1 MVYYPYKGRRG
12 NIMAPVI
19 EVTRED
25 LLARRDAILGRLGL
39 TLEEYLRRAADSE
52 LSGEEWD
59 VRDDLDS
66 IAFLLNEQ
74 HFVD

>member
-1 MVYYPYKGRRG
+1 
-12 NIMAPVI
+12 MAPVI
-19 EVTRED
+19 EVTREH
-25 LLARRDAILGRLGL
+25 LLARRDAILDRLGL
-39 TLEEYLRRAADSE
+39 THQEYLRRAADSE

-74 HFVD
+74 DFVD

>member
-1 MVYYPYKGRRG
+1 MVYYPYKGWKG

-19 EVTRED
+19 EVTREE
-25 LLARRDAILGRLGL
+25 LLARRDAILARLGL
-39 TLEEYLRRAADSE
+39 TLEEYLRRAGESE

-74 HFVD
+74 QFVD

>member
-1 MVYYPYKGRRG
+1 
-12 NIMAPVI
+12 MAPVI
-19 EVTRED
+19 EVTREE
-25 LLARRDAILGRLGL
+25 LLARRDAILARLGI
-39 TLEEYLRRAADSE
+39 TLEEYLRRAAGSE

-74 HFVD
+74 QFVD

>member
-1 MVYYPYKGRRG
+1 
-12 NIMAPVI
+12 MAPVI
-19 EVTRED
+19 EVTRDE
-25 LLARRDAILGRLGL
+25 LIARRDGILSRLGL
-39 TLEEYLRRAADSE
+39 TLDEYLRRAADSE
-52 LSGEEWD
+52 LSGDEWD

>member
-1 MVYYPYKGRRG
+1 
-12 NIMAPVI
+12 MAPVI
-19 EVTRED
+19 EVTRDE
-25 LLARRDAILGRLGL
+25 LIARRDGILNRLGL
-39 TLEEYLRRAADSE
+39 TLDEYLRRAADSE

>member
-1 MVYYPYKGRRG
+1 MEG

-19 EVTRED
+19 EVTREA
-25 LLARRDAILGRLGL
+25 LLVRRDAILGRLGL
-39 TLEEYLRRAADSE
+39 TLDEYLRRAAESE

-74 HFVD
+74 QFVD